1 MKTAGS
7 LLLRLAIVALL
18 AFLSIS
24 ITSFAH
30 EAAAAEGVQQA
41 FALLRLRHSQPP
53 DSDTNIIR
61 GFAAG

>member
-1 MKTAGS
+1 VKTAGS

-30 EAAAAEGVQQA
+30 EAAAADRIFTFPYKA
-41 FALLRLRHSQPP
+41 
-53 DSDTNIIR
+53 
-61 GFAAG
+61 AAGRPQRGDPLRR